1 MGILKQAYNFLKE
14 KKEINKFMNQI
25 KPGVNCFMHKY
36 DTRYRL
42 EITTCG
48 ESKYIIQEYKGD
60 NLKTSIM
67 VNKSDLPKEIYKNN
81 LYKNIEKV
89 NHYNIKN
96 FFESI
101 EPGFNYMEN
110 RYNPRNYIE
119 IYRSTEDKYKI
130 EEYSSKKL
138 VKTYEAK
145 DNNDFKKYVE
155 ENNYHNNMKKV
166 NYFKISKIT
175 DNNYDVK
182 NNLEN
187 MKNNIDSVRE
197 NINELKK
204 QFKED
209 KPKRYHENVNIN
221 EITKNKGMER

>member
-1 MGILKQAYNFLKE
+1 MGILKQAFKNW
-14 KKEINKFMNQI
+14 KKHQQINKFTNEI
-25 KPGVNCFMHKY
+25 KV
-36 DTRYRL
+36 
-42 EITTCG
+42 
-48 ESKYIIQEYKGD
+48 
-60 NLKTSIM
+60 
-67 VNKSDLPKEIYKNN
+67 
-81 LYKNIEKV
+81 
-89 NHYNIKN
+89 
-96 FFESI
+96 
-101 EPGFNYMEN
+101 GFNYMEN

-145 DNNDFKKYVE
+145 DNNDFKEYVE

-187 MKNNIDSVRE
+187 IKNNIDSVRE
-197 NINELKK
+197 NISELKK

-221 EITKNKGMER
+221 EINKNKEMER